1 MNWIFHMDRTLGQL
15 LMGSGVTIFLL
26 LYALKIAAKETKWTG
41 DDKIISMLI
50 AMFNEALTKLHIK
63 KPEVQNEKAI
73 SGGTFTR
80 DY

>member
-1 MNWIFHMDRTLGQL
+1 VDWIFHIDRTLGQL
-15 LMGSGVTIFLL
+15 LMGSGTTIILI
-26 LYALKIAAKETKWTG
+26 LYALKLIAKETKWTE
-41 DDKIISMLI
+41 DDKIVNMLI
-50 AMFNEALTKLHIK
+50 AIFNQTLVKLHIK

>member
-1 MNWIFHMDRTLGQL
+1 MDWVFHMDRTLGQL
-15 LMGSGVTIFLL
+15 AMGSGTTILIA
-26 LYALKIAAKETKWTG
+26 LYCLKMIAKETKWTE
-41 DDKIISMLI
+41 DDKIVNMLI
-50 AMFNEALTKLHIK
+50 AIFNQTLTKLHIK